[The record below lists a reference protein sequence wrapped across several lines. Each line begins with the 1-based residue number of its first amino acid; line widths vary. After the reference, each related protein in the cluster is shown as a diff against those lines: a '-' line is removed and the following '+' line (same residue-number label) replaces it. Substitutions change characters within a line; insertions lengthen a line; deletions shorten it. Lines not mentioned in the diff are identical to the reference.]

1 MVAHRVAD
9 RKDTAADPQ
18 VAPDRP
24 GRLLV
29 RPCGTGVM
37 EGSGQGETERG
48 PPQRSKPAGA
58 NNFMY
63 YALDMA
69 ALLGQI

>member
-1 MVAHRVAD
+1 
-9 RKDTAADPQ
+9 
-18 VAPDRP
+18 
-24 GRLLV
+24 
-29 RPCGTGVM
+29 M